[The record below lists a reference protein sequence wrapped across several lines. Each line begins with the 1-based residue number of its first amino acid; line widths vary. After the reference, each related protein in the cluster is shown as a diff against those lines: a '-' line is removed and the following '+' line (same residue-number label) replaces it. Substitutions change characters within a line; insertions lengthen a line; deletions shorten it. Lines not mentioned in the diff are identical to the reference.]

1 MRRGYTLLEVAV
13 VIAILGIV
21 TTIGWSSMGSFFPR
35 YQTNQTAKQLKA
47 DLFLLRKM
55 SVESNRETRLRF
67 LNHGG
72 DCTDSLNGGG
82 SWELSIGNKSIGSTT
97 WDLLPEDS
105 LVDLTDDDQS
115 LGIREIDRNNN
126 SSSKN
131 VCLQEWG
138 TILGPGLNGT
148 NNNNSI
154 VFSPRGWLRNP
165 SSDFSNNGFIEAVIH
180 NLQAM
185 RDDLEY
191 KITLQ
196 IASSGM
202 VRVYSYETDYNQNQ
216 VGSSTSSSVP

>member
-1 MRRGYTLLEVAV
+1 MRRGYTLLELAV
-13 VIAILGIV
+13 VFAILGVV
-21 TTIGWSSMGSFFPR
+21 TMIGWSSMGSFFPR
-35 YQTNQTAKQLKA
+35 YQTNQTAKQLKS

-55 SVESNRETRLRF
+55 AVESNRETRLRF
-67 LNHGG
+67 LQHGG
-72 DCTDSLNGGG
+72 DCTGSSNGGG
-82 SWELSIGNKSIGSTT
+82 AWELAIGNKSIGSTA

-115 LGIREIDRNNN
+115 LGTREIDRNNN
-126 SSSKN
+126 SSAKN
-131 VCLQEWG
+131 VCLQEWD
-138 TILGPGLNGT
+138 TIQGPSLNGS
-148 NNNNSI
+148 NNNDSI

-165 SSDFSNNGFIEAVIH
+165 SSDFSSNGFIETVVH

-185 RDDLEY
+185 RDNLEY

-216 VGSSTSSSVP
+216 VGSSTSSSQ